1 MEYEKERLTLLL
13 GLFLY
18 LFDYGSDIYVAV
30 QHRKNDEPWWFGLTV
45 ALIIVSSVIVN
56 FSAIFQFRRLW
67 PCMLAIAQLSIVARY
82 IEALVELKT
91 GVDDFPLTYLLAIL
105 RYVETIAESAPQW
118 CLQVYIMLRQRSFPS
133 YTVVSSLF
141 SLLSLVW
148 SVTRLEKERMK
159 HKDEDFDG
167 TDVLLFSLKQSGTL
181 VLRLLSIV
189 IFAYVFRS
197 YVIFALVVHW
207 LILLSMILF
216 IETSD
221 RNELAKSLFVSFLSA
236 CSFLFHCPEHDL
248 DANKPELVMR
258 FGYNLLFIADITM
271 FLLPAIVI
279 PYAPPHM
286 SGIKVIAILAATVVL
301 IRYGAFL
308 FYVYVQD

>member
-45 ALIIVSSVIVN
+45 ALIIVPSVIVN
-56 FSAIFQFRRLW
+56 FSAIFQIRGLW
-67 PCMLAIAQLSIVARY
+67 PCMAAIAQLSIVARY
-82 IEALVELKT
+82 IEALVEPMT
-91 GVDDFPLTYLLAIL
+91 GVGDFPLTYLLAIL

-148 SVTRLEKERMK
+148 SVTRLEKERR
-159 HKDEDFDG
+159 KDKGEDFDG
-167 TDVLLFSLKQSGTL
+167 TDALLFSLKQSGTL

-197 YVIFALVVHW
+197 YVIFALAVHW
-207 LILLSMILF
+207 LILLSTILF
-216 IETSD
+216 IETYD
-221 RNELAKSLFVSFLSA
+221 EDEWAQSLFVSFLSA

-258 FGYNLLFIADITM
+258 FGYNLLYIADITM
-271 FLLPAIVI
+271 FLLPAIAM

-286 SGIKVIAILAATVVL
+286 SAIKVIAILAATVAL

>member
-45 ALIIVSSVIVN
+45 ALIIVPSGIVN
-56 FSAIFQFRRLW
+56 FTAIFQFRNPW
-67 PCMLAIAQLSIVARY
+67 SCMAAIAQLSIVARY
-82 IEALVELKT
+82 IEALQEPMK
-91 GVDDFPLTYLLAIL
+91 GVGDFPLTYLLAIL

-148 SVTRLEKERMK
+148 SITTLEKERRK
-159 HKDEDFDG
+159 NNSEDFDG

-189 IFAYVFRS
+189 IFAYVFQS
-197 YVIFALVVHW
+197 YVIFALIVHW
-207 LILLSMILF
+207 LILVSILSIQTYD
-216 IETSD
+216 ED
-221 RNELAKSLFVSFLSA
+221 ELAKSLFVSFLSA
-236 CSFLFHCPEHDL
+236 CSFLFHCAEHNL
-248 DANKPELVMR
+248 GATNPKLVMR
-258 FGYNLLFIADITM
+258 FGYNLLYIADITM
-271 FLLPAIVI
+271 FLLPAIVM

-286 SGIKVIAILAATVVL
+286 SAIKVIAILAATVVL

-308 FYVYVQD
+308 LYVYVQD